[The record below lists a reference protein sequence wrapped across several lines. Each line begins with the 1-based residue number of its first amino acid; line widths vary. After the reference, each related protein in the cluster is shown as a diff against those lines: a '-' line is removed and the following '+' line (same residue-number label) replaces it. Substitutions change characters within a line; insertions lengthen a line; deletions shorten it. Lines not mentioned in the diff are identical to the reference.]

1 MSLTCSLLGHDF
13 GDPEVEREREERGT
27 EVVTSVREVS
37 ICQRCGKQR
46 VISENTEVT
55 SVLSPE
61 DVEAEVDPEV
71 GSEAGNEG
79 EMDDPSATEAESET
93 GGDEEPL
100 HPNVDDPIDDE
111 PIDDPEEEDDAVI
124 LTDDLSEREYGEWP
138 AEPGQDYRP
147 WDPDSLTEAD
157 DDESEPTVAEVVGEA
172 GDAAGAGGANSDAD
186 RDPDRGE
193 ADGAE
198 VVDAEAGESLSDAD
212 APPEPPSE
220 GAETYRCGECGYTV
234 AAADTSLR
242 AGDSCPACHEGYLAA
257 ERNH

>member
-37 ICQRCGKQR
+37 ICQRCSKQR

-61 DVEAEVDPEV
+61 DVEAEVDPGAE
-71 GSEAGNEG
+71 SEDEG
-79 EMDDPSATEAESET
+79 ESETDAPSATEAESEA
-93 GGDEEPL
+93 GNDEEPL
-100 HPNVDDPIDDE
+100 HPNVDDPIDDG
-111 PIDDPEEEDDAVI
+111 PVGDPEEEDDAVI

-147 WDPDSLTEAD
+147 WDPDNLTESD

-172 GDAAGAGGANSDAD
+172 GSANAESG
-186 RDPDRGE
+186 RDPDDAGAE
-193 ADGAE
+193 GDGTE
-198 VVDAEAGESLSDAD
+198 VVDTGAGESLSDAD
-212 APPEPPSE
+212 APPDPPSE
-220 GAETYRCGECGYTV
+220 GAETYRCRECGYAV

-242 AGDSCPACHEGYLAA
+242 AGDSCPACHEGYLTA